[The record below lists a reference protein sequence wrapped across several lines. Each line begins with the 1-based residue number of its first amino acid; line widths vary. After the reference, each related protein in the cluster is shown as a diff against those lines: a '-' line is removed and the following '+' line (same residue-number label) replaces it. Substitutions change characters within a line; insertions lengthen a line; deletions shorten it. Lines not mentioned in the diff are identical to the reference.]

1 MHTYYDA
8 KDMLKKE
15 LDEIVRKGELSAGS
29 LDTIDKILSS
39 IVHACKIIMYEEYAE
54 DGYSYADGDRDM
66 SEYSYAR
73 GRGSNGRG
81 RGSNAN
87 RDSMGRYSSEGGY
100 SNARGGQ
107 GGRSGN
113 RGGGRGGYSRAG
125 GGYSY
130 ADGEKEEKIEL
141 IRDMM
146 EEVSSDEERRALQK
160 IMRRYE
166 QE

>member
-15 LDEIVRKGELSAGS
+15 LDEIVKKGELSAGS
-29 LDTIDKILSS
+29 LDTIDKLLSS

-54 DGYSYADGDRDM
+54 DGYSYADGDMDM
-66 SEYSYAR
+66 SNYSYAR
-73 GRGSNGRG
+73 GNGRG
-81 RGSNAN
+81 RGSNAR
-87 RDSMGRYSSEGGY
+87 RDSMGRYSREGGNSY
-100 SNARGGQ
+100 ARGGQ
-107 GGRSGN
+107 GGN
-113 RGGGRGGYSRAG
+113 RGGYSRAG

-130 ADGEKEEKIEL
+130 ADGEKEEKMEL

-146 EEVSSDEERRALQK
+146 EEASSEEERRALKK

>member
-15 LDEIVRKGELSAGS
+15 LDEIVKKGELSAGS
-29 LDTIDKILSS
+29 LDTIDKLLSS

-54 DGYSYADGDRDM
+54 DGYSYADGDMDM
-66 SEYSYAR
+66 SNYSYAR
-73 GRGSNGRG
+73 GNGRG
-81 RGSNAN
+81 RGSNAR
-87 RDSMGRYSSEGGY
+87 RDSMGRYSREGG
-100 SNARGGQ
+100 N
-107 GGRSGN
+107 
-113 RGGGRGGYSRAG
+113 RGGYSRAG

-130 ADGEKEEKIEL
+130 ADGEKAEKMEL

-146 EEVSSDEERRALQK
+146 EEASSDEERRALKK

>member
-73 GRGSNGRG
+73 GNGRG
-81 RGSNAN
+81 RGSQAR

-100 SNARGGQ
+100 SNARGGRD
-107 GGRSGN
+107 GRD
-113 RGGGRGGYSRAG
+113 GRGGYSRRS
-125 GGYSY
+125 GYSY

>member
-1 MHTYYDA
+1 MQTYYDA

-15 LDEIVRKGELSAGS
+15 LDEIVKKGEMSAVS
-29 LDTIDKILSS
+29 LDTIDKLLSS

-54 DGYSYADGDRDM
+54 DGYSYADGDMDM
-66 SEYSYAR
+66 SNYSYAR
-73 GRGSNGRG
+73 GNGRG
-81 RGSNAN
+81 RGSNAR
-87 RDSMGRYSSEGGY
+87 RDSMGRYSREGGNSY
-100 SNARGGQ
+100 ARGGQ
-107 GGRSGN
+107 GGN
-113 RGGGRGGYSRAG
+113 RGGYSRAG

-130 ADGEKEEKIEL
+130 ADGEKEEKMEL

-146 EEVSSDEERRALQK
+146 EEASSEEERRALKK